1 MSNRRSTWLLSAL
14 LGLAA
19 QAPLQASTIFAVTTE
34 DDASEALISEDDARE
49 LYRSTLAKDGS
60 VDALFAEIDARLAE
74 APTVSDR
81 WLAAELAR
89 QHGDLDRAITM
100 LDELCA
106 VENAPDRAYLR
117 RAELFDARGRS
128 QEALEAYREALEA
141 EREGM
146 EPGLLRLRIALLET
160 DLGDG
165 PSKSAAA
172 PSSSTQ
178 MVAINLTALVAP
190 GVSGSVSIGS
200 LSGPTGSGGSK
211 KSGKPKADE
220 PPSALAVYA
229 RESGDAELCR
239 RAATVLAFLGR
250 PAEAAELYVAVGE
263 DTARFRQEVRLA
275 EWALLGDDLDGA
287 REHAW
292 TAVRAASLRRD
303 RRYALGVL
311 VEAHREAESLRE
323 LITLFTETEDLDLQ
337 SQEVWIDLLR
347 ETGETE
353 QALRLF
359 RERTGGDFTPSMRRE
374 LLEICRESGREDILV
389 EAYRELL
396 VTEPE
401 ILEWREGYARY
412 ELERGKREAAAA
424 LWTDWLPGAP
434 KDLLLPAASSLAA
447 LGLDREA
454 AEAAELTIEAY
465 GPASLEAEAS
475 YGFLFGLHLDRGRPE
490 EAEAALARHDASV
503 SADAPGRLQLAE
515 NYERLGDTRRAVEV
529 MEGVREARGVERSG
543 EDLEMRLAWLYSE
556 IGEEELALERWREL
570 WPLVQSV
577 PRRRYVED
585 RMMTVAARLGVLAD
599 IAIELEEKLI
609 AGTADKRD
617 SGLLVRLYTRVGDAV
632 SAAEIIED
640 YMRKSGGD
648 LREATAEKARVY
660 LACKDYYNYEETVTE
675 LIDLDPENESDYLRQ
690 LAMSQLERGSFD
702 EAREALE
709 RLKSID
715 GASDGAEFEAGV
727 LALAGMR
734 DDAEKAYRK
743 GIARHPERIDVYLLL
758 ANVLKDLGRTQQAVG
773 MFQYLAATA
782 DADDLFT
789 IAIDGLLNM
798 EAGVAELKW
807 ARRVTLER
815 LAYRHDKPYLYQLL
829 ADLSEELSD
838 VDGQLRALEGQLAIV
853 GERRGPT
860 LRELMDLAQA
870 KRRTSERLAYGR
882 RLLALG
888 DLVPPQ
894 VYLDLG
900 QAFLEGGEVTN
911 ASRTFSLA
919 TDLPDYGAFQR
930 QVAEKFEQAR
940 YLEEALRVNERALL
954 GSPTDVQLMMKVGE
968 LQERLGHRERALEL
982 YDRGVEV
989 LLARRPLK
997 DGKAEDEEETNPL
1010 SWWSGNRNVDEYD
1023 QHFIGVRR
1031 GLLATA
1037 DDAYLFESSWS
1048 REEALLRADLV
1059 RLAEETGDKPLA
1071 AHPRVRDRA
1080 KFLRHLAL
1088 ASGQVDRVREI
1099 DLELLERYAE
1109 DEKLLELL
1117 VEERVRWGYIAAA
1130 RTLLDEAPR
1139 GDDAKAE
1146 LASAFG
1152 EGETRGSL
1160 SPEAARRGVL
1170 SRIARGED
1178 ESLRGHLQSVDL
1190 STSDPAD
1197 LAALPLL
1204 HGAAVYLQESE
1215 LVLAFARQ
1223 WMVLALSQATGW
1235 QSGGEVQ
1242 SMLGRSRRVL
1252 DEDQR
1257 RSLIQQLV
1265 DRVVEKPEEA
1275 DPILRLL
1282 PELEGWIDGPVLE
1295 SETALELIKEKAS
1308 SQFYGVIPLF
1318 ALVAPEDLAGCV
1330 RDLWPKVAES
1340 QRAWFLVEFVSALE
1354 RKIELDFQDFLA
1366 GSFKQALDESDMA
1379 DFIGYQLTS
1388 MTEAENANPELV
1400 VRLVKTALDTQPNN
1414 SQIRQAYARALQKAG
1429 REEEGLAYAVGVFE
1443 ELVGSSSTDWEVRS
1457 AITDLPEPYMPERV
1471 EEFIAACDRALEAGS
1486 SAEQVLPRRFTL
1498 LDKTKDDERIFTELR
1513 AAVEEHPDVADL
1525 RRRLAGQLRRR
1536 GLRAELVAMYEAALE
1551 EDTESTTVRN
1561 QLRGAWSALD
1571 NPVEALAV
1579 LEAAEEEEDEDVV
1592 EDDDSREEERQN
1604 PPTAEALVEAQT
1616 AGDVTLARTLLHG
1629 LWRSF
1634 GGRRSP
1640 FGPGVIIFSSGGVM
1654 MNGSRGGSLRVGWPK
1669 VEEEQDDVE
1678 EEVDPRLRQG
1688 GLVAWR
1694 AQGEKALREGA
1705 ERKLEAEA
1713 EDPDADNAWI
1723 ALASEDFARVEMGL
1737 ARRTLQPNQFDS
1749 VTDFVRGLARAS
1761 ASQVGV
1767 EAAVRDLLERT
1778 ARGEAGK
1785 LDHAMLLT
1793 LFEEEPD
1800 AVGGEAREFLDE
1812 FCATLNPLD
1821 GEQLRRLARV
1831 ALAVGDRERAR
1842 RLYLWCATLVSSS
1855 GGGFVFG
1862 GASGQINPSDL
1873 LRELEE
1879 NLEGDDLN
1887 EVVAAVLKSSEPAF
1901 DPWGYGRGNYDDM
1914 VISTWSRIL
1923 PPAEALQFGAGAV
1936 EMATETEFGVQRNL
1950 ARTVALLFARAGEAP
1965 RSVEVLE
1972 YALCEFQP
1980 EDVELNAERAQWLA
1994 YTLRPGS
2001 LRSSDLHTLFL
2012 DEDAWS
2018 EALPDPETARAAW
2031 MRAAAEA
2038 LLAWDDAD
2046 RLAPGTASTV
2056 FSLLAVELASAGEP
2070 ELAAELV
2077 SRVEASAGS
2086 SVSSLLWVIDVQ
2098 RELQGSE
2105 SSDLLERELLTDGRL
2120 SLSRWGAALRRLEEA
2135 EGRDVAIELGA
2146 QLAQNARPE
2155 DLLELLVE
2163 WTDGLEREVWEAAL
2177 EARATAAAELEV
2189 IDEAA
2194 REKREAERAMRIR

>member
-1 MSNRRSTWLLSAL
+1 MSTRRHTWLLSAL

-19 QAPLQASTIFAVTTE
+19 QAPLQASAIFPVTSEDAVVAE
-34 DDASEALISEDDARE
+34 LIDEDDARE
-49 LYRSTLAKDGS
+49 LYRSTLAKTGS
-60 VDALFAEIDARLAE
+60 VDELFAEIDARIA
-74 APTVSDR
+74 ADPTVSDR

-89 QHGDLDRAITM
+89 QHGDLDRAIAM

-106 VENAPDRAYLR
+106 EEGAPDRAFVR

-128 QEALEAYREALEA
+128 QEALDAYREAVEA
-141 EREGM
+141 EREGL

-160 DLGDG
+160 ELGDG

-172 PSSSTQ
+172 ASDPTQ
-178 MVAINLTALVAP
+178 AVAINLTSLVAP
-190 GVSGSVSIGS
+190 GASGSVSIGS
-200 LSGPTGSGGSK
+200 LTPAGESSGSES
-211 KSGKPKADE
+211 SAPKEDE

-229 RESGDAELCR
+229 RESGDADLCR

-275 EWALLGDDLDGA
+275 EWALLGDDLDNA

-292 TAVRAASLRRD
+292 TAVREASLRRD

-323 LITLFTETEDLDLQ
+323 LITLFTETENLDLQ

-353 QALRLF
+353 EALRLF
-359 RERTGGDFTPSMRRE
+359 RERTGGELTPSMRRE
-374 LLEICRESGREDILV
+374 LLEICRESGREDVLV

-396 VTEPE
+396 ETEPE

-412 ELERGKREAAAA
+412 ELERGKREAASA
-424 LWTDWLPGAP
+424 LWTDWLPDAP
-434 KDLLLPAASSLAA
+434 KDLLLPASQSLSA

-454 AEAAELTIEAY
+454 TEAAERTIEAY
-465 GPASLEAEAS
+465 GPASLEAEAA

-503 SADAPGRLQLAE
+503 PPDAAGRLQLAE

-529 MEGVREARGVERSG
+529 MEGVREARGLERSG

-556 IGEEELALERWREL
+556 IGEEELALDRWREL
-570 WPLVQSV
+570 WPRVQSV

-609 AGTADKRD
+609 AGTADARD

-640 YMRKSGGD
+640 YMRQSGGD

-675 LIDLDPENESDYLRQ
+675 LIGLDPENESDYLRQ
-690 LAMSQLERGSFD
+690 LAMSQLERGAFD

-709 RLKSID
+709 RLKAID

-734 DDAEKAYRK
+734 DDAENAYRK

-758 ANVLKDLGRTQQAVG
+758 ANVLKDLGRTNQAIG

-798 EAGVAELKW
+798 EAGAAELKW
-807 ARRVTLER
+807 ARRITLER

-829 ADLSEELSD
+829 ADLSEELND

-911 ASRTFSLA
+911 ASRTFGLA

-940 YLEEALRVNERALL
+940 YLEQALRVNERALL

-968 LQERLGHRERALEL
+968 LQERLGHQERALEL

-997 DGKAEDEEETNPL
+997 DGKAEDEEEADPF
-1010 SWWSGNRNVDEYD
+1010 SWWSGNRNVDDYD
-1023 QHFIGVRR
+1023 QHFVGVRR

-1037 DDAYLFESSWS
+1037 DDAHLYGVSWA
-1048 REEALLRADLV
+1048 REEALLRADLA
-1059 RLAEETGDKPLA
+1059 RLADETADKPLA

-1088 ASGQVDRVREI
+1088 ASGDVDRVRAL
-1099 DLELLERYAE
+1099 DLELLERYAG
-1109 DEKLLELL
+1109 DGKLLETL
-1117 VEERVRWGYIAAA
+1117 VDERVRWGYIAAA

-1139 GDDAKAE
+1139 SETAKAE
-1146 LASAFG
+1146 LAGAFG

-1190 STSDPAD
+1190 STSNPAD
-1197 LAALPLL
+1197 LEALPLL
-1204 HGAAVYLQESE
+1204 HGAAVYLNESE

-1295 SETALELIKEKAS
+1295 AETALELINEKAS
-1308 SQFYGVIPLF
+1308 SQFYGVMPLF
-1318 ALVAPEDLAGCV
+1318 ALVALEDLPGCV

-1340 QRAWFLVEFVSALE
+1340 QRAWFLVEFVSGLE
-1354 RKIELDFQDFLA
+1354 RTVDPDFQDFLA
-1366 GSFKQALDESDMA
+1366 GSFKEALDESDMA
-1379 DFIGYQLTS
+1379 DYIGYQLTS
-1388 MTEAENANPELV
+1388 MTEGENANPNLV
-1400 VRLVKTALDTQPNN
+1400 VRLVEVALATQPNN
-1414 SQIRQAYARALQKAG
+1414 TQIRQAYARALQKAG
-1429 REEEGLAYAVGVFE
+1429 REEEGLAYAIDVYE

-1457 AITDLPEPYMPERV
+1457 ALNELPEPYLPERV
-1471 EEFIAACDRALEAGS
+1471 EDFISACDRALEAGS

-1498 LDKTKDDERIFTELR
+1498 LDRTEDDGRIFAELA
-1513 AAVEEHPDVADL
+1513 AAVEEHPKIADL
-1525 RRRLAGQLRRR
+1525 RRRYAGQLRIR
-1536 GLRAELVAMYEAALE
+1536 GQRNELVAMYQRALE
-1551 EDTESTTVRN
+1551 EEPDSESVRN

-1571 NPVEALAV
+1571 NPVQALAA
-1579 LEAAEEEEDEDVV
+1579 LKGAEEEETEDAVDEEV
-1592 EDDDSREEERQN
+1592 SREEERQEA
-1604 PPTAEALVEAQT
+1604 PTAEALVEAHT
-1616 AGDVTLARTLLHG
+1616 TGDAALARTLLHG
-1629 LWRSF
+1629 LWRSL

-1640 FGPGVIIFSSGGVM
+1640 FGPGVIVFSSNGVI
-1654 MNGSRGGSLRVGWPK
+1654 MNGSGGGSLQVGWPK
-1669 VEEEQDDVE
+1669 VEEETDEPE

-1694 AQGEKALREGA
+1694 ARGEKALREGA

-1723 ALASEDFARVEMGL
+1723 ALATEDYARVEMEL
-1737 ARRTLQPNQFDS
+1737 ARRTLQPDQFDS

-1761 ASQVGV
+1761 AAEDGV
-1767 EAAVRDLLERT
+1767 EVAVRGLLERT

-1821 GEQLRRLARV
+1821 GAQLRRLARV
-1831 ALAVGDRERAR
+1831 ALAVGDAERAR
-1842 RLYLWCATLVSSS
+1842 RLYLWCATLVSSQS
-1855 GGGFVFG
+1855 GGFVFG
-1862 GASGQINPSDL
+1862 GASGQINPRDL
-1873 LRELEE
+1873 LRELED
-1879 NLEGDDLN
+1879 NLEGDDLT
-1887 EVVAAVLKSSEPAF
+1887 EVVAAVLTSSEPAF
-1901 DPWGYGRGNYDDM
+1901 DPWGFGRGNYDDM

-1923 PPAEALQFGAGAV
+1923 PPAEALEYGASAV
-1936 EMATETEFGVQRNL
+1936 AMATETEFGVQRNL
-1950 ARTVALLFARAGEAP
+1950 ARTVAVLLARAGEAE
-1965 RSVEVLE
+1965 RSVEALE

-1980 EDVELNAERAQWLA
+1980 DEVELNSERAQWLA

-2001 LRSSDLHTLFL
+2001 LRSTDLHTLFL
-2012 DEDAWS
+2012 DESAWS

-2031 MRAAAEA
+2031 MRAAAES
-2038 LLAWDDAD
+2038 LLAWDDEY
-2046 RLAPGTASTV
+2046 RLASGTASTV
-2056 FSLLAVELASAGEP
+2056 FSLLAVELGRAGEP
-2070 ELAAELV
+2070 ELATELAN
-2077 SRVEASAGS
+2077 RVETSAGS
-2086 SVSSLLWVIDVQ
+2086 SVNSLVWVIDVY
-2098 RELQGSE
+2098 RELEVG
-2105 SSDLLERELLTDGRL
+2105 DRGDVLERELLADGRL
-2120 SLSRWGAALRRLEEA
+2120 TLSRWVAALRRLEAA
-2135 EGRDVAIELGA
+2135 EGREVALDLATE
-2146 QLAQNARPE
+2146 LAQTARSE
-2155 DLLELLVE
+2155 ELLELLIE
-2163 WTDGLEREVWEAAL
+2163 WSDGPEQDGWKTALAERL
-2177 EARATAAAELEV
+2177 EAEAELEA
-2189 IDEAA
+2189 IDEEA
-2194 REKREAERAMRIR
+2194 RKKREAQRALRMR